1 MRGITVAQQ
10 AFDRVA
16 IPVPGPATGDARARK
31 RAAPEGI
38 VRFEEQVDAE
48 ITVARLPAGEDPD
61 EFVRRDP
68 AGWQRAIEQADPLID
83 FLFDAQTADLALNTP
98 QGKMEACKRLLPII
112 AEVRSRT
119 LAGEY
124 ADRLAMKLRLDVKDV
139 QRDLALARQRLDREA
154 RAAPTRAP
162 LPEPPDLD
170 GEADDIAQKSQ
181 GAQAQGGATYRDAA
195 RSPGAAGTLATP
207 EVSQEEYCLGLALDH
222 PETWR
227 EVRAIL
233 REDDFTGTET
243 RALFAALDR
252 AFSGALGLESL
263 LVGLE
268 PALLATVE
276 RARERVALQG
286 EREGPALLNEASQ
299 AAYRLKRMRL
309 KAEQAELD
317 ALIREAEQAGDT
329 ESVQSLRA
337 RELHLFAQRRIVHKA
352 SKLQG

>member
-1 MRGITVAQQ
+1 
-10 AFDRVA
+10 
-16 IPVPGPATGDARARK
+16 VPGLAAGDARARK

-61 EFVRRDP
+61 EFVRRDQ

-83 FLFDAQTADLALNTP
+83 FLFDAHTADLALNTP

-154 RAAPTRAP
+154 RAVPTRAP

-170 GEADDIAQKSQ
+170 DGETSDTAQKSQ
-181 GAQAQGGATYRDAA
+181 GAQASGGATYRDAA
-195 RSPGAAGTLATP
+195 RSPGIAGTLVTP
-207 EVSQEEYCLGLALDH
+207 EVSQEEFCLGLALDH

-243 RALFAALDR
+243 RAVFAMLDR
-252 AFSGALGLESL
+252 AFGGDVAPALESL
-263 LVGLE
+263 LAGLE

-276 RARERVALQG
+276 RARERVALQA